1 MEKNLKIGI
10 VGAGIQGIS
19 NALFL
24 QKKGFDV
31 TIFDRDEPGSPAA
44 SYGNA
49 GHFSP
54 YASVP
59 INRPD
64 VLTDVPAMLLSSTGP
79 LALKWNYVPKM
90 LPWFL
95 QFIRNCTTKRMMHTA
110 KNMHQILDL
119 ALPVYDELFDEI
131 ELGGLVKKKGIL
143 YIWNDQ
149 NLKSRKLEINVRDEL
164 GVDQQEVTAKEIH
177 DLEPNIKPIYHGGVY
192 YQYGRH
198 ARNPKK
204 ILLKLYDLFLKKGG
218 KFLKMNIKDINFND
232 EKPVI
237 KAETQSFLF
246 DKIVI
251 ACGSFSKKLTDNL
264 DEKIHLDTERGYNV
278 HFKDCDHLL
287 SRPVIFQNRGFGITP
302 MEQGLGVVGTVEF
315 GGLNNPLSKS
325 RVKNLINN
333 AKYMMGDLPEHE
345 DEWLGF
351 RPTLPDYLPVI
362 GPSKKYKNVKV
373 FIEHQPLGTGGA
385 LISNINKLDNKF
397 IFLNG
402 DSFFDINLQKEIILK
417 NTNNHNTLFLVRNN
431 KYK

>member
-1 MEKNLKIGI
+1 MSEILNIGI
-10 VGAGIQGIS
+10 IGSGIQGIS

-24 QKKGFDV
+24 QKKGFTV
-31 TIFDRDEPGSPAA
+31 TLFDRDEPGSPVA

-64 VLTDVPAMLLSSTGP
+64 VLADVPAMLLSSTGP

-90 LPWFL
+90 IPWFL
-95 QFIRNCTTKRMMHTA
+95 QFIKNCSTKKMMHTA

-119 ALPVYDELFDEI
+119 ALPAYDELFDEI
-131 ELGGLVKKKGIL
+131 ELEGLVEKKGIL
-143 YIWNDQ
+143 YIWNNQ
-149 NLKSRKLEINVRDEL
+149 NSKSRELEIKVRNEL
-164 GVDQQEVTAKEIH
+164 GVDQQVVTPKEIH

-204 ILLKLYDLFLKKGG
+204 ILLKLFDLFLKKGG
-218 KFLKMNIKDINFND
+218 KFLKMDIKDINFND

-237 KAETQSFLF
+237 KSDMQSFLF

-264 DEKIHLDTERGYNV
+264 DEKIPLDTERGYHV
-278 HFKDCDHLL
+278 HFKNCDHLL

-302 MEQGLGVVGTVEF
+302 MEQGLRVVGTVEF
-315 GGLNNPLSKS
+315 GGLDNPLSKS

-362 GPSKKYKNVKV
+362 GPSKKHKNV
-373 FIEHQPLGTGGA
+373 FYCFGHHHLGWTLGP
-385 LISNINKLDNKF
+385 ISGK
-397 IFLNG
+397 
-402 DSFFDINLQKEIILK
+402 IISGMIAEE
-417 NTNNHNTLFLVRNN
+417 NTNLDLKPYSSLRFN
-431 KYK
+431 

>member
-1 MEKNLKIGI
+1 MEKKLKIGI

-24 QKKGFDV
+24 KKKDFDV

-79 LALKWNYVPKM
+79 LALKWSYVPKM
-90 LPWFL
+90 IPWFL
-95 QFIRNCTTKRMMHTA
+95 KFIRNCSTKKMMHTA

-119 ALPVYDELFDEI
+119 ALPAYDELFEEI
-131 ELGGLVKKKGIL
+131 DLEGLVEKKGIL

-149 NLKSRKLEINVRDEL
+149 SLKSRKLEINVRNEL
-164 GVDQQEVTAKEIH
+164 GVDQQVVTPKEIH

-192 YQYGRH
+192 YQHGRH

-218 KFLKMNIKDINFND
+218 KFLKMNIKDIKFND

-237 KAETQSFLF
+237 KSEMQSFLF
-246 DKIVI
+246 DKVVI

-264 DEKIHLDTERGYNV
+264 DEKIPLDTERGYHV

-302 MEQGLGVVGTVEF
+302 MEQGLRVVGTVEF
-315 GGLNNPLSKS
+315 GGLDNPLSKV

-362 GPSKKYKNVKV
+362 GPSKKYKNI
-373 FIEHQPLGTGGA
+373 FYCFGHHHLGWTLGP
-385 LISNINKLDNKF
+385 ISGKIVAGM
-397 IFLNG
+397 IA
-402 DSFFDINLQKEIILK
+402 EE
-417 NTNNHNTLFLVRNN
+417 NTNLDLKPYSSLRFS
-431 KYK
+431 

>member
-1 MEKNLKIGI
+1 MKKNLKIGI
-10 VGAGIQGIS
+10 IGAGIQGIS

-24 QKKGFDV
+24 QKKGFNV

-64 VLTDVPAMLLSSTGP
+64 ILTDVPAMLLSSTGP

-90 LPWFL
+90 IPWFL
-95 QFIRNCTTKRMMHTA
+95 QFIKNCTTKKMMHTA

-119 ALPVYDELFDEI
+119 ALPAYDELFDEI
-131 ELGGLVKKKGIL
+131 DLQGLVEKKGIL

-149 NLKSRKLEINVRDEL
+149 SLKSRELEIKVRNEL
-164 GVDQQEVTAKEIH
+164 GVDQQVVTPKEIH

-192 YQYGRH
+192 YQHGRH

-204 ILLKLYDLFLKKGG
+204 ILLKLFKLFLKKDGR
-218 KFLKMNIKDINFND
+218 FLKMNIKDIKFD
-232 EKPVI
+232 EEKPII
-237 KAETQSFLF
+237 KTETQSFLF

-264 DEKIHLDTERGYNV
+264 DEKIPLDTERGYHV

-302 MEQGLGVVGTVEF
+302 MEQGLRVVGTVEF
-315 GGLNNPLSKS
+315 GGLDNPLSRS

-333 AKYMMGDLPEHE
+333 AKYMMGDLPAHQ

-362 GPSKKYKNVKV
+362 GPSKKYKNV
-373 FIEHQPLGTGGA
+373 FYCFGHHHLGWTLGP
-385 LISNINKLDNKF
+385 ISGK
-397 IFLNG
+397 
-402 DSFFDINLQKEIILK
+402 IISGMIAQE
-417 NTNNHNTLFLVRNN
+417 NTNLNLKPYSSNRFS
-431 KYK
+431 

>member
-1 MEKNLKIGI
+1 MKKNLKIGI

-24 QKKGFDV
+24 QKKGFSV

-90 LPWFL
+90 IPWFL
-95 QFIRNCTTKRMMHTA
+95 QFIRNCSTKRMMHTA

-119 ALPVYDELFDEI
+119 ALPAYDELFDDI
-131 ELGGLVKKKGIL
+131 ELGGLVEKKGIL
-143 YIWNDQ
+143 YIWNNQ
-149 NLKSRKLEINVRDEL
+149 SLKSRELEIKVRNEL
-164 GVDQQEVTAKEIH
+164 GVDQQVVTRKEIH

-218 KFLKMNIKDINFND
+218 RFLKVNIKDINFND
-232 EKPVI
+232 EKPVL
-237 KAETQSFLF
+237 KTETQSFLF
-246 DKIVI
+246 DKLVI

-264 DEKIHLDTERGYNV
+264 DEKIPLDTERGYHV

-302 MEQGLGVVGTVEF
+302 MEQGLRVVGTVEF
-315 GGLNNPLSKS
+315 GGLDNPLSKS

-362 GPSKKYKNVKV
+362 GPSKKYKNI
-373 FIEHQPLGTGGA
+373 FYCFGHHHLGWTLGP
-385 LISNINKLDNKF
+385 ISGK
-397 IFLNG
+397 
-402 DSFFDINLQKEIILK
+402 IISGMIAEE
-417 NTNNHNTLFLVRNN
+417 NTNLNLKPYSSLRFS
-431 KYK
+431 